1 MGVSRYK
8 GDLMR
13 AAVCTRYGPPSVL
26 EVRDISMPSPKNKEI
41 LVKIYARTVSSGD
54 CRVRGLS
61 VPQGM
66 GLLVRLAFGF
76 KKPRNPVLGTDLAG
90 EVVGI
95 GKEVTRFKVGDRVF
109 AMNGMSMG
117 GYADY
122 KCLTEDAAV
131 THIPETLSF
140 EDAAA
145 IPFGGTTAWD
155 FVVRKAG
162 LRSGERLLINGASG
176 AVGFAALQIGK
187 LQNAHVTGVC
197 SGQNIE
203 LIKSLG
209 ADGAIDYRQE
219 DFRQSEKTYD
229 VILDTVGNL
238 DFASCKHSLN
248 KGGRLILLTAGL
260 YEMLRAP
267 LQSAWSEK
275 RVIVGT
281 AAEKAEDLAV
291 LASLAAQG
299 KYLGVI
305 DRRYSLEEIVQA
317 HSYVETGRKRG
328 NVIVS
333 R

>member
-1 MGVSRYK
+1 
-8 GDLMR
+8 MR
-13 AAVCTRYGPPSVL
+13 AAVCTQYGPPSVL
-26 EVRDISMPSPKNKEI
+26 EIRDIPMPSPKNKEI
-41 LVKIYARTVSSGD
+41 LIKIYARTVSSGD

-90 EVVGI
+90 EVVAV
-95 GKEVTRFKVGDRVF
+95 GKEVSKFKIGDRVF

-122 KCLTEDAAV
+122 KCLAEDAAV
-131 THIPETLSF
+131 AHIPEPLSF

-155 FVVRKAG
+155 FIVRKAG
-162 LRSGERLLINGASG
+162 LRSGESLLINGVSG
-176 AVGFAALQIGK
+176 SVGMAALQIGK

-197 SGQNIE
+197 SGRNME
-203 LIKSLG
+203 LIESLG
-209 ADGAIDYRQE
+209 ADGTIDYTQE
-219 DFRQSEKTYD
+219 DFRQNKKTYD

-238 DFASCKHSLN
+238 DFASCEHSLN

-267 LQSAWSEK
+267 MQSAWSDK

-281 AAEKAEDLAV
+281 TIEKAEDLV
-291 LASLAAQG
+291 MLAGLAAQG
-299 KYLGVI
+299 KYRGFI
-305 DRRYSLEEIVQA
+305 DKRYSLEQIVQA
-317 HSYVETGRKRG
+317 HSYVEAGHKRG

-333 R
+333 P